1 MKLIKVHTI
10 LGMWVVIQI
19 REEAI
24 YLLHLEYM
32 YMT

>member
-1 MKLIKVHTI
+1 MKLIKV

-24 YLLHLEYM
+24 YLLHFEYM

>member
-1 MKLIKVHTI
+1 MKLIKV

-24 YLLHLEYM
+24 YLLYLEYM